1 MRAIG
6 INHVSIVA
14 KDLAE
19 SSRFYR
25 DVFGLEPLPSPNF
38 GHPVHWFKLGDAQ
51 LHLFQRS
58 IDAPGYHHVG
68 LNVDNFESVYAEAE
82 RRGIFDTETFGHH
95 LMELPNNVVQLYI
108 RDPSHNL
115 LEINWPDARTLPLSI
130 AQHLRRLVDRYP
142 QSEENMSASLFA
154 GSGSSHS

>member
-1 MRAIG
+1 MGATG

-19 SSRFYR
+19 STRFYQ

-38 GHPVHWFKLGDAQ
+38 GHPVHWFKLGEAQ

-58 IDAPGYHHVG
+58 TDAPMYGHLG
-68 LNVDNFESVYAEAE
+68 LNVGNFESVYAEAE

-108 RDPSHNL
+108 RDPSGNL
-115 LEINWPDARTLPLSI
+115 LEIDWPDARTLPPRI
-130 AQHLRRLVDRYP
+130 AKQLRRLVDRFP
-142 QSEENMSASLFA
+142 QSEENMSANLFA